1 MAGSV
6 SIVDYG
12 CGNIRSVVNAIR
24 AAGGEAELVSRP
36 EQLKHSSKIILPGV
50 GAFEEAMDSLRSTGF
65 AEALNEARTD
75 GKTILGICLGMQLLC
90 RRSDEHGDHTGLGWI
105 DADVIH
111 FRAQGV
117 TDLKVPHMGWNALEI
132 HQPHPLMAHIDQGTD
147 VYFVHS
153 HAIQCDHEADVLCYT
168 DYGVRFVSAFVHGSV
183 MGMQFH
189 PEKSHRAGLQ
199 ILKNFVELEG

>member
-90 RRSDEHGDHTGLGWI
+90 RRSDEHGDHTGLG
-105 DADVIH
+105 
-111 FRAQGV
+111 
-117 TDLKVPHMGWNALEI
+117 
-132 HQPHPLMAHIDQGTD
+132 
-147 VYFVHS
+147 
-153 HAIQCDHEADVLCYT
+153 
-168 DYGVRFVSAFVHGSV
+168 
-183 MGMQFH
+183 
-189 PEKSHRAGLQ
+189 
-199 ILKNFVELEG
+199 